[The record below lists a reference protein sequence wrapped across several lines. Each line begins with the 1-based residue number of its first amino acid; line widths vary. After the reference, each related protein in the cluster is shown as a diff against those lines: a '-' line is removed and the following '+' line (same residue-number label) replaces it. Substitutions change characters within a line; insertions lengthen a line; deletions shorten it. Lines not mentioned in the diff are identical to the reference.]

1 MIDDSNDV
9 IGIMDWND
17 IKELMVLL
25 IKISLDN
32 WWYKIS

>member
-17 IKELMVLL
+17 IKKLMVLL
-25 IKISLDN
+25 VKISLDN